1 MTYNQVFFE
10 SLIAGAYIKCSW
22 IELFAE
28 SGTKLLS
35 LQRSDFDECLGYAT
49 YSPLMNMKGKVAIT
63 PSEELIDCLRS
74 YAEIAKN
81 NKNIIDEVLR
91 LKEPVVYIK
100 NHCAEWKAEKVENK
114 KSFWAKLLAGISLF
128 I

>member
-22 IELFAE
+22 IELFSE
-28 SGTKLLS
+28 SGTKILS
-35 LQRSDFDECLGYAT
+35 LQRSDFDACLGYTT
-49 YSPLMNMKGKVAIT
+49 YSPLVNMKGKVAIT
-63 PSEELIDCLRS
+63 PSEELIDCLCS

-81 NKNIIDEVLR
+81 NKNIIEEVLS